1 MMISQILRERQ
12 RHAEIVIQQILK
24 AETLADLEKLK
35 VLTKYYLAEDQRIK
49 EALRDLEKAKD
60 TD

>member
-1 MMISQILRERQ
+1 MITQILRERQ

-24 AETLADLEKLK
+24 AETLEDLEKLK
-35 VLTKYYLAEDQRIK
+35 ELTRYYLDEDQRIRK
-49 EALRDLEKAKD
+49 VLRDLERGVKD